1 MCLYP
6 GLKWPQPFFGTTSA
20 SLPNAGKGT
29 WSRLCDRQLADFA
42 RAGVG
47 GYRSWSNQNFLKNRS
62 SIAQI
67 EFPMAFFKL
76 VSPMDTGDDAGWILR
91 WSSCWRC
98 MREGAGTSPLSRPP
112 VSFWSSSNL
121 SSTLPGTEQ
130 SEHPQWSI
138 NLGGLFGTCGIFLGF
153 RLAKLHIT
161 CQHLW
166 LSTRRSPFFWV
177 RPDVVLKALPECITN
192 PIQNPK
198 IGDVAP
204 RQSPGRFSLERGFS
218 TAILMQRS
226 GFIAGQICFLLF
238 DPIWS

>member
-6 GLKWPQPFFGTTSA
+6 GLKWPQPFFGMTSA
-20 SLPNAGKGT
+20 SLPHAGKGT

-76 VSPMDTGDDAGWILR
+76 VSPMDTGDDAGWMLR

-138 NLGGLFGTCGIFLGF
+138 NLGGLFGTGGIFLGF
-153 RLAKLHIT
+153 RLAKL
-161 CQHLW
+161 
-166 LSTRRSPFFWV
+166 
-177 RPDVVLKALPECITN
+177 
-192 PIQNPK
+192 QNC
-198 IGDVAP
+198 
-204 RQSPGRFSLERGFS
+204 
-218 TAILMQRS
+218 T
-226 GFIAGQICFLLF
+226 
-238 DPIWS
+238 

>member
-1 MCLYP
+1 
-6 GLKWPQPFFGTTSA
+6 
-20 SLPNAGKGT
+20 
-29 WSRLCDRQLADFA
+29 
-42 RAGVG
+42 
-47 GYRSWSNQNFLKNRS
+47 
-62 SIAQI
+62 
-67 EFPMAFFKL
+67 
-76 VSPMDTGDDAGWILR
+76 
-91 WSSCWRC
+91 
-98 MREGAGTSPLSRPP
+98 
-112 VSFWSSSNL
+112 
-121 SSTLPGTEQ
+121 
-130 SEHPQWSI
+130 
-138 NLGGLFGTCGIFLGF
+138 LGGLFGTGGIFLGF

-161 CQHLW
+161 CQRLW

-177 RPDVVLKALPECITN
+177 RPDVVLKAVPDCITN